1 MSVEHKRALLL
12 SVGYGEGH
20 NAAARALLQELTG
33 RGWTASVADPCQL
46 SHPWLFALT
55 QRFYHLCVRRAPW
68 LWGVTYA
75 QTDTADWR
83 ARAYS
88 PFIKGVTQLVAELVQ
103 QEQPD
108 VVVCTYPLYA
118 HLLDALR
125 EDGKVKVPYAVVVT
139 DALEISRPWLVNNSP
154 RIFMTD
160 EYSAQRV
167 LERYAM
173 APERCVVSGFP
184 VRREFSPHCKREIPT
199 PQNLKLVYGA
209 YAPLAQVRADLS
221 ALVKNYP
228 AARITVLAGERR
240 RELADFQSDCVDV
253 LEYTSEMS
261 ALFAEAHFYIGK
273 AGAATVFEAYA
284 SHLPVIVNYALPGQ
298 EQGNLE
304 LLLLDGAGVSVA
316 STAELLTRLDA
327 LLEDGAAG
335 WLRLHKAMCN
345 LKRSGGAVCVADHLE
360 TMISV

>member
-1 MSVEHKRALLL
+1 MA
-12 SVGYGEGH
+12 
-20 NAAARALLQELTG
+20 
-33 RGWTASVADPCQL
+33 
-46 SHPWLFALT
+46 HPRLFYLT
-55 QRFYHLCVRRAPW
+55 QRFYHLCVRRIPW

-83 ARAYS
+83 AGAYS
-88 PFIKGVTQLVAELVQ
+88 PFIRGVTQVVAELVRD
-103 QEQPD
+103 EQPD

-125 EDGKVKVPYAVVVT
+125 EEGEAKVPYAVVVT
-139 DALEISRPWLVNNSP
+139 DALEISRPWLVSRSP
-154 RIFMTD
+154 RIFLTD
-160 EYSAQRV
+160 EYSAERV
-167 LERYAM
+167 LERYALT
-173 APERCVVSGFP
+173 PERCVVSGFP
-184 VRREFSPHCKREIPT
+184 VRREFVAPCKRVLPSPE
-199 PQNLKLVYGA
+199 NLRLVYGA
-209 YAPLAQVRADLS
+209 YAPLAQVREDLS
-221 ALVKNYP
+221 ALVNAYP
-228 AARITVLAGERR
+228 GVRITVLAGERK
-240 RELADFQSDCVDV
+240 RELADFQSECVDV

-316 STAELLTRLDA
+316 SSAELLSRLDS
-327 LLEDGAAG
+327 LLANGATG
-335 WLRLHKAMCN
+335 WQRLSNAMCHSR
-345 LKRSGGAVCVADHLE
+345 RSGGAACVVDNLE